1 MCDKDTFSLQGND
14 SQHTWYR
21 QRAAWHACARQWR
34 EYQHAALKLFSHL
47 VQWNTIVML
56 SIEGSNLSVGYG
68 KAGRVKLQQAA
79 ASAPGA
85 TAARAKSAQMQP
97 VAERAIERSKRMA
110 DLNQEFSPCCQ
121 KARRAAE
128 GGRSK
133 QGLFEPHSRCSSDA
147 LAGKLQVE

>member
-1 MCDKDTFSLQGND
+1 MKTHSACRAMTPSIRGTGNV
-14 SQHTWYR
+14 QHGM
-21 QRAAWHACARQWR
+21 RAHGMVRVSACQD
-34 EYQHAALKLFSHL
+34 ALNLFSHL